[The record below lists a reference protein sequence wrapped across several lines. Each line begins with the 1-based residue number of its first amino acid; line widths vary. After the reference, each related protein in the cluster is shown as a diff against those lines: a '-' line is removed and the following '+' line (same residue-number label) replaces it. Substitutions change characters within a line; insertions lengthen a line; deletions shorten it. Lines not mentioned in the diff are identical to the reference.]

1 MEKQLINSYEQ
12 AVDYVFNVPR
22 FTKKNTMA
30 DTKAFLEKLGN
41 PDLGLRIIHVAG
53 TNGKGSVCAYMR
65 SILETAGNSVAVF
78 TSPHLVDVRERFMI
92 DGEMISKEAF
102 YEAFQIIYNL
112 LNWEELEAGEGY
124 HPTFFEYMFFI
135 AMLVF
140 KKAAP
145 DYCILE
151 TGLGGR
157 LDATNAVSKK
167 ELAVITR
174 ISLEHTEYL
183 GDTIAQIAGEKAGI
197 MKEDTPVV
205 FADTQE
211 EATQVFLE
219 KAKDLSC
226 SCYPVSKSHYVLL
239 NFKNKSIDFS
249 YVSRYDYNVKIHLNT
264 LAKYQVEN
272 CALAL
277 RAIEVL
283 DAKRKISPK
292 VLAKGVKQTFWPGRM
307 EEVLPDIYVDGAH
320 NADGVRAFLETVS
333 EDAFEGKRSLMFS
346 VVSDKDYA
354 QMLRKIAQS
363 GLFYKIYLAQMG
375 NYRATSIEEMKRHL
389 PESYKGEVVFYD
401 SVKAAFAALKEKKQ
415 MNERVY
421 IVGSLYLVGEIKEY
435 VNDDKF

>member
-1 MEKQLINSYEQ
+1 MEKQSINSYEQ
-12 AVDYVFNVPR
+12 AVEYIFNVPR

-65 SILETAGNSVAVF
+65 NILEAAGKRVAVF

-92 DGEMISKEAF
+92 DGEMISKKAF

-140 KKAAP
+140 KESAP

-157 LDATNAVSKK
+157 LDATNAVAKK

-183 GDTIAQIAGEKAGI
+183 GDTLEKIAGEKAGI
-197 MKEDTPVV
+197 MTQDSPVV

-211 EATQVFLE
+211 ETTLVFLE

-226 SCYPVSKSHYVLL
+226 ECFPVSKSHYTLL

-272 CALAL
+272 CTLAL

-283 DAKRKISPK
+283 DTDREIQPE
-292 VLAKGVKQTFWPGRM
+292 VLAQGVEQTFWPGRM
-307 EEVLPDIYVDGAH
+307 EEVLPEIFVDGAH
-320 NADGVRAFLETVS
+320 NADGIRAFLETVS
-333 EDAFEGKRSLMFS
+333 EDAFEGKRNLMFS

-354 QMLRKIAQS
+354 QMLRKITQS
-363 GLFYKIYLAQMG
+363 GLFHKIYLAQMG
-375 NYRATSIEEMKRHL
+375 NYRATSLEEMKSHL
-389 PESYKGEVVFYD
+389 SEEYSGQVYLFETVRDAFEA
-401 SVKAAFAALKEKKQ
+401 VKETKLK
-415 MNERVY
+415 NERVY

-435 VNDDKF
+435 VDDDKF

>member
-1 MEKQLINSYEQ
+1 MEKQSINSYEQ
-12 AVDYVFNVPR
+12 AVEYIFNVPR

-65 SILETAGNSVAVF
+65 NILEAAGKRVAVF

-92 DGEMISKEAF
+92 DGEMISKKAF
-102 YEAFQIIYNL
+102 YEAFQVIYNL

-140 KKAAP
+140 KESAP

-157 LDATNAVSKK
+157 LDATNAVAKK

-183 GDTIAQIAGEKAGI
+183 GDTLEKIAVEKAGI
-197 MKEDTPVV
+197 MAQDSPVV

-211 EATQVFLE
+211 ETTLVFLE

-226 SCYPVSKSHYVLL
+226 ECFPVSKSHYTLL

-272 CALAL
+272 CTLAL
-277 RAIEVL
+277 RAMEVL
-283 DAKRKISPK
+283 DTDREIQPE
-292 VLAKGVKQTFWPGRM
+292 VLAQGVEQTFWPGRM
-307 EEVLPDIYVDGAH
+307 EEVLPEIFVDGAH
-320 NADGVRAFLETVS
+320 NADGIRAFLETVS
-333 EDAFEGKRSLMFS
+333 EDAFEGNRNLMFS

-354 QMLRKIAQS
+354 QMLRKITQS
-363 GLFYKIYLAQMG
+363 GLFHKIYLAQMG
-375 NYRATSIEEMKRHL
+375 NYRATSLEEMKSHL
-389 PESYKGEVVFYD
+389 SEEYSGQVYLFETVRDAFEA
-401 SVKAAFAALKEKKQ
+401 VKETKLK
-415 MNERVY
+415 NERVY

-435 VNDDKF
+435 VDDDKF

>member
-12 AVDYVFNVPR
+12 AVDYIFNVPR

-78 TSPHLVDVRERFMI
+78 TSPHLVDVRERFII
-92 DGEMISKEAF
+92 DGKMISKEAF

-140 KKAAP
+140 KEAAP

-183 GDTIAQIAGEKAGI
+183 GDTIEAIAGEKAGI
-197 MKEDTPVV
+197 MAQNTPVI

-211 EATQVFLE
+211 EVTQVFLE

-226 SCYPVSKSHYVLL
+226 KCFPVSKSHYTLL

-249 YVSRYDYNVKIHLNT
+249 YVSRYDYNVNIHLNT

-283 DAKRKISPK
+283 DAEREISPK

-307 EEVLPDIYVDGAH
+307 EEVLPEIFVDGAH

-363 GLFYKIYLAQMG
+363 GLFHKIYLAQMG
-375 NYRATSIEEMKRHL
+375 NYRATSLEEMKRHL
-389 PESYKGEVVFYD
+389 PENYKGEVVLYKN
-401 SVKAAFAALKEKKQ
+401 VKEAFKAVKEKKLKD
-415 MNERVY
+415 ERVY

-435 VNDDKF
+435 VNDDKL

>member
-1 MEKQLINSYEQ
+1 MEKQAISSYDE
-12 AVDYVFNVPR
+12 AVEYIFNVPR

-41 PDLGLRIIHVAG
+41 PDRNLRIIHVAG
-53 TNGKGSVCAYMR
+53 TNGKGSVCAYIR
-65 SILETAGNSVAVF
+65 SVLEAGGKRVAVF
-78 TSPHLVDVRERFMI
+78 TSPHLVDVRERFII
-92 DGEMISKEAF
+92 DGKMISKEAF
-102 YEAFQIIYNL
+102 FEAFQIIYNI

-140 KKAAP
+140 KESAP

-183 GDTIAQIAGEKAGI
+183 GDTIEAIAGEKAGI
-197 MKEDTPVV
+197 MAQDTPVV

-211 EATQVFLE
+211 KTTQVFRE

-226 SCYPVSKSHYVLL
+226 ECFPVSKSHYTLL

-264 LAKYQVEN
+264 FAKYQMEN

-283 DAKRKISPK
+283 DVEKEFSTK
-292 VLAKGVKQTFWPGRM
+292 VLAQGVKQTFWPGRM
-307 EEVLPDIYVDGAH
+307 EEVLPEIFVDGAH
-320 NADGVRAFLETVS
+320 NADGIRAFLETVS
-333 EDAFEGKRSLMFS
+333 EDAYEGKRSLMFS

-363 GLFYKIYLAQMG
+363 GLFHKIYLAQMG
-375 NYRATSIEEMKRHL
+375 NYRATSLDEMKCHL
-389 PESYKGEVVFYD
+389 PESYKGEVILYD
-401 SVKAAFAALKEKKQ
+401 SVKEAFTAVKEQKL
-415 MNERVY
+415 NDERVY

-435 VNDDKF
+435 VNND

>member
-1 MEKQLINSYEQ
+1 MEKQAISSYDE
-12 AVDYVFNVPR
+12 AVEYIFNVPR

-65 SILETAGNSVAVF
+65 SILETAGKKVAVF

-102 YEAFQIIYNL
+102 FEAFQIIYNL
-112 LNWEELEAGEGY
+112 LDWEELEEGEGY
-124 HPTFFEYMFFI
+124 HPTFFEYMLFI

-140 KKAAP
+140 KEAAP
-145 DYCILE
+145 DFCILE

-197 MKEDTPVV
+197 MKENTPVV
-205 FADTQE
+205 FADTDE
-211 EATQVFLE
+211 ESTAVFLE

-226 SCYPVSKSHYVLL
+226 DSYSVSKSHYTLL

-249 YVSRYDYNVKIHLNT
+249 YISRYDYNVTIHLNT

-283 DAKRKISPK
+283 DESREISPEM
-292 VLAKGVKQTFWPGRM
+292 LAKGVKQTFWPGRM
-307 EEVLPDIYVDGAH
+307 EEVLPEIFVDGAH

-333 EDAFEGKRSLMFS
+333 EDAFEGKRSLLFS

-354 QMLRKIAQS
+354 QMLGRIAES
-363 GLFYKIYLAQMG
+363 GLFHKIYLAQMG
-375 NYRATSIEEMKRHL
+375 NYRATSLEEMKRHL
-389 PESYKGEVVFYD
+389 PESYKGEVVLYE
-401 SVKAAFAALKEKKQ
+401 SVKTAFEAVREKQQK
-415 MNERVY
+415 NERVY

-435 VNDDKF
+435 VDDDKF

>member
-12 AVDYVFNVPR
+12 AVEYIFNVPR

-30 DTKAFLEKLGN
+30 DTKAFLERLGN

-65 SILETAGNSVAVF
+65 SILEMSGKRVAVF
-78 TSPHLVDVRERFMI
+78 TSPHLVDVRERFII
-92 DGEMISKEAF
+92 DGKMISKEAF
-102 YEAFQIIYNL
+102 YEAFQVIYNQ

-140 KKAAP
+140 KEAAP
-145 DYCILE
+145 DFCILE

-183 GDTIAQIAGEKAGI
+183 GDTIALIAGEKAGI
-197 MKEDTPVV
+197 MKENTPVV
-205 FADTQE
+205 FTDADE
-211 EATQVFLE
+211 EATTVFLE
-219 KAKDLSC
+219 KAKELSC
-226 SCYPVSKSHYVLL
+226 RSFPVSKYDYTLL
-239 NFKNKSIDFS
+239 NFKNKTIDFS
-249 YVSRYDYNVKIHLNT
+249 YISRYDYNVMVHLNT

-283 DAKRKISPK
+283 DKDREISPEM
-292 VLAKGVKQTFWPGRM
+292 LAKGVKQTFWPGRM
-307 EEVLPDIYVDGAH
+307 EEVLPDIFVDGAH

-333 EDAFEGKRSLMFS
+333 EDAFVGKRNLMFS

-354 QMLRKIAQS
+354 QMLTRIAES
-363 GLFYKIYLAQMG
+363 GLFQKIYLAHMG
-375 NYRATSIEEMKRHL
+375 NYRATSLEEMKRNL
-389 PESYKGEVVFYD
+389 PEAYSGEVYLYET
-401 SVKAAFAALKEKKQ
+401 VKDAFDAVRRDKQ
-415 MNERVY
+415 EEERVY